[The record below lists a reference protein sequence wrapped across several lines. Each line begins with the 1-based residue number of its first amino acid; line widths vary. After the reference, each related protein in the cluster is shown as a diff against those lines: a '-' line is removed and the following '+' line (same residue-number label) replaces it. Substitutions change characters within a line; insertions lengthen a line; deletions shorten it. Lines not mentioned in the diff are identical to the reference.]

1 EDSYAPRLFAKV
13 MPELLVAVTCSKNF
27 ANYRD
32 RVGIIAIQAT
42 NSDTAHRSSLK
53 MLDLINALY
62 AMPPDHGAAIVS
74 DILSDQSL
82 RSEWEG
88 ELAEMRERLANLRI
102 ALAAAM
108 RRETNSSE
116 FDFLERQQGMF
127 SILPVNP
134 EQIDAMRIDHGIYI
148 VSNGRINIAG
158 IPESQIDRVAKVIAD
173 VRYASTK

>member
-1 EDSYAPRLFAKV
+1 
-13 MPELLVAVTCSKNF
+13 
-27 ANYRD
+27 
-32 RVGIIAIQAT
+32 
-42 NSDTAHRSSLK
+42 
-53 MLDLINALY
+53 
-62 AMPPDHGAAIVS
+62 
-74 DILSDQSL
+74 
-82 RSEWEG
+82 
-88 ELAEMRERLANLRI
+88 MRERLANLRI